1 MPPHKKVEAKTF
13 RWDKAKLYKKTAS
26 EKESLTRSRSIN
38 DQEPRCVMEDSL
50 SEVENS
56 VNDVT
61 SLLKEEGKVPDK
73 TIQKEQ
79 LLKEQQI

>member
-1 MPPHKKVEAKTF
+1 
-13 RWDKAKLYKKTAS
+13 
-26 EKESLTRSRSIN
+26 
-38 DQEPRCVMEDSL
+38 MEDSL